1 MVLTVSRSQ
10 PSACGVLDCFSITIW
25 CHMLINMIKAA
36 KGISVFNVTHV
47 NARAFNR
54 IESMG
59 NHGVASQYTSIVV
72 AVVVS

>member
-1 MVLTVSRSQ
+1 
-10 PSACGVLDCFSITIW
+10 
-25 CHMLINMIKAA
+25 MLINMIKAA

-59 NHGVASQYTSIVV
+59 NHGVASQYISIVV